1 MLKRILTVAALGLAL
16 SGTALAG
23 HCPKDAKAINDA
35 LARSTLDDAAK
46 AEIQAMSDKGMELHK
61 AGDHR
66 GSEKVLAEAM
76 RTLLSGGLN

>member
-1 MLKRILTVAALGLAL
+1 MLKQLVISAVLGVAL

-23 HCPKDAKAINDA
+23 HCPKDAKAINEA

-46 AEIQAMSDKGMELHK
+46 AEVRAMSDKGMELHN
-61 AGDHR
+61 AGDHS